1 MKNRQ
6 LMEELGCQLRLG
18 VRTMSDETLLKLAVN
33 NPNPIPKYR
42 YLESRC
48 AYDMLATIRYQERL
62 LYINGTTPNSIS
74 HIISEY

>member
-1 MKNRQ
+1 
-6 LMEELGCQLRLG
+6 MEELGCQLRLG
-18 VRTMSDETLLKLAVN
+18 VRTLNDETLVMLGVNSSKPLK
-33 NPNPIPKYR
+33 KK